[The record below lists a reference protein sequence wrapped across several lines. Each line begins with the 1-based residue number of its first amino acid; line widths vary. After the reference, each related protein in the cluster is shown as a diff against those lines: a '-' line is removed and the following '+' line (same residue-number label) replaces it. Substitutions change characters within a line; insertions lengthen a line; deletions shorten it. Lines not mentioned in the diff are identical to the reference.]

1 MKMKNIFKVFV
12 ILLILFLESCQ
23 RQLPKGEDMDSIVF
37 DMSNNYSVNNRVSFS
52 DYEIISLENNNKC
65 MLGSVDKMC
74 ITPKGIYILD
84 KSVHDAIYLFDHRG
98 KFIRRIGMQ
107 GHAKNEYVKID
118 NFAVNTNGD
127 TIYVLDFNK
136 VKIYTSKN
144 KFVNSYE
151 LDDEYGWDDL
161 ACIDGNAYM
170 GSYHH
175 GYNGIITK
183 YSKDFTRKE
192 QIGNIDP
199 SLIVASASCYNFIQ
213 HNEKYICFWDYVKSS
228 IYLIDRENQVPLKKY
243 VIRMNEVSDKN
254 TNKGL
259 IAESNEILNVRLSDD
274 FLFCFISH
282 NGMLNSY
289 VIDINDD
296 CIYQQAETLLSY
308 NLCGYYDGYIYKWYN
323 ANAFINMLEEN
334 NDNLKD
340 AMGTSVDEL
349 SEDDNIYLVRMKV
362 KSN

>member
-1 MKMKNIFKVFV
+1 
-12 ILLILFLESCQ
+12 
-23 RQLPKGEDMDSIVF
+23 
-37 DMSNNYSVNNRVSFS
+37 
-52 DYEIISLENNNKC
+52 
-65 MLGSVDKMC
+65 
-74 ITPKGIYILD
+74 
-84 KSVHDAIYLFDHRG
+84 
-98 KFIRRIGMQ
+98 MQ

-136 VKIYTSKN
+136 VKIYTAKN

-340 AMGTSVDEL
+340 AMGISVDEL
-349 SEDDNIYLVRMKV
+349 SEDDNFYLVRMKV